1 MDEFY
6 REPHKES
13 TDRDT
18 IAQLADS
25 YFRQIKTMQGRNLK
39 SIGLDVYT
47 ISEMLRLYFMTS
59 GTTHTNK
66 IKYWYQ
72 QRGGYTHMDECG
84 IDFVLNDKHILN
96 KLERASVFEL
106 EPDEKLKILTCLCH
120 QLISHLRFRDLI
132 DDNFQQLN
140 TLRAQLRDLQ
150 TEENRRQREEVSER
164 WRRKMLA
171 KEKEKSRAIE
181 MAAIMAAAAAAANQ
195 EGNPANAS
203 TSSTTTATNKPV
215 SKESSTLLNEQLARE
230 EEMAKIAE
238 EKFNTE
244 CARKREEFLR
254 KESKLVEEIYEL
266 QTVYSMCPLGKDRYF
281 RRYWVFRSLPGVF
294 VEDDDDDGGEFER
307 MQEGLAVVKTE
318 PSGLGEGAGG
328 GVECMDTD
336 TDTVVDGGSS
346 NPCGSNSGTT
356 NGAAVA
362 VVVDQVKSANLNS
375 LNNANDG
382 KENKPESVKDEPNR
396 LIDDENNKQL
406 LNVNSTNNKSSQF
419 GIYCFITFKN
429 KIK

>member
-1 MDEFY
+1 
-6 REPHKES
+6 
-13 TDRDT
+13 
-18 IAQLADS
+18 
-25 YFRQIKTMQGRNLK
+25 MQGRNLK

-47 ISEMLRLYFMTS
+47 ISEMLRLYFMTA

-84 IDFVLNDKHILN
+84 IDFVLNDKHILT

-181 MAAIMAAAAAAANQ
+181 MAAIMAAAAAAAAANQ
-195 EGNPANAS
+195 EANPANVS
-203 TSSTTTATNKPV
+203 TNSTTTATNKPA

-230 EEMAKIAE
+230 EEMSKIAE

-254 KESKLVEEIYEL
+254 KESKLVDEIYEL
-266 QTVYSMCPLGKDRYF
+266 QTVYSMCPLGKDRHF
-281 RRYWVFRSLPGVF
+281 RRYWVFKSLPGVF

-318 PSGLGEGAGG
+318 PSGLGEGGSGSGSGG
-328 GVECMDTD
+328 GSGECMDTD

-346 NPCGSNSGTT
+346 NPCGSSGNNGTT
-356 NGAAVA
+356 NGASVA
-362 VVVDQVKSANLNS
+362 VDQVKSANALNS

-382 KENKPESVKDEPNR
+382 KENKPESLKDEPNR
-396 LIDDENNKQL
+396 LIDDENNKQP
-406 LNVNSTNNKSSQF
+406 LNINISTTNKSSQF
-419 GIYCFITFKN
+419 GNYCFFTF
-429 KIK
+429 